1 MLEAMA
7 GIRRLILWDIDG
19 TLLTAGVAGRTV
31 FDDAVT
37 SVMGRDPGP
46 HGVQMSGKTDPQIAL
61 EILVT
66 LSLSEAD
73 ARERLPGVL
82 QALERHTEDAL
93 HRIRADGRVLPGVD
107 EVLERLSEAPEVL
120 QTVLTGNLAANA
132 SVKLRAFG
140 LDRWLDLDVGA
151 YGSDHPDRTA
161 LVPVALAKVRLRYGT
176 ELSAGD
182 VWVVGET
189 PLDLECARAAGA
201 HCLLVATGRFPLE
214 ELKDLDADVL
224 LPDLSDTPLVL
235 DILTGSR
242 HSK

>member
-37 SVMGRDPGP
+37 SVMGRDPGR

-61 EILVT
+61 EILAT
-66 LSLSEAD
+66 LSLSETD
-73 ARERLPGVL
+73 ARDRLPRVL
-82 QALERHTEDAL
+82 RALEHYTENSL
-93 HRIRADGRVLPGVD
+93 QRIRADGRVLPGVE
-107 EVLERLSEAPEVL
+107 EVLEQLSEASEVL
-120 QTVLTGNLAANA
+120 QTVLTGNLASNA
-132 SVKLRAFG
+132 RVKLRAFG
-140 LDRWLDLDVGA
+140 LDRWLDLEVGA

-161 LVPVALAKVRLRYGT
+161 LVPVALAKVERRYGT

-189 PLDLECARAAGA
+189 PLDLECARASGA

-214 ELKDLDADVL
+214 KLEGLDADVL

-242 HSK
+242 TSK